1 MNNKVK
7 EVYNQMFYS
16 NYNNHDNF
24 ASKSLF
30 EVIDRGINLMSTN
43 VDNNLLQAWQDY
55 AMSVLNMISNR
66 YGLSVYSYYLQFRLS
81 ITHLTPYEQLKL
93 SIQELLNISK
103 SLPRG
108 I

>member
-1 MNNKVK
+1 
-7 EVYNQMFYS
+7 MFYNS
-16 NYNNHDNF
+16 YNGYNNYNNYDNF

-30 EVIDRGINLMSTN
+30 EVIDRGINLMSKN

-55 AMSVLNMISNR
+55 VMSVLNMISNR
-66 YGLSVYSYYLQFRLS
+66 YGLNIYTNYLQFRLS
-81 ITHLTPYEQLKL
+81 IMNLPPYEQLKL

-103 SLPRG
+103 TLPKG